1 MLSAKRQIFVDEYC
15 IDRNASRAA
24 RAAGYSAVSAKV
36 TASRLLT
43 DANVRAAVTV
53 REIDAERTLD
63 VTRERVV
70 RALQGAFELA
80 RQQGDPM
87 AMIAACREIARMC
100 GYYVPDQK
108 QWAPTPD
115 AGACITR
122 IQALSDSQLAEL
134 VTGGAG
140 K

>member
-1 MLSAKRQIFVDEYC
+1 MLSEKRQIFVDEYC

-24 RAAGYSAVSAKV
+24 RAAGYSAGSAKV

-53 REIDAERTLD
+53 RELDAEKVLN
-63 VTRERVV
+63 VTRERVL

-80 RQQGDPM
+80 KQQSDPM

-100 GYYVPDQK
+100 GYYAQERKKVDLECGSGMHLERLS
-108 QWAPTPD
+108 D
-115 AGACITR
+115 
-122 IQALSDSQLAEL
+122 QALMAI
-134 VTGGAG
+134 VKGGDVG
-140 K
+140 